1 MTGKPLSTSPPI
13 PKPVLT
19 HQALEALDAHL
30 RHWESIGSQQH
41 REATHRFLQV
51 YNNDTKRR
59 TEMGKVALDDAI
71 DQWCAAE
78 EVIWNHAPT
87 IVLDP
92 KVHEFVTE
100 AASFMPAAPLLEEV
114 VPSPAGVVMMPGF
127 ERLMNYSSDVDYAEY
142 GGEHEVPLVAIGWR
156 MTDEVLDA
164 HGDVTG
170 GVDIFIYS
178 SKDWAAEVGDSPRW
192 RVDYPSTF
200 VTIDRTPWAYG
211 IPWREPRDEAEAA
224 ERMEVVDGERKYV
237 DAVFTNEGLV
247 VSDTHVARLRR
258 FLLALWTFMADEIV
272 TPTKVDLPRPNMK
285 RLVRSGHM
293 AEIPDD
299 GALRIIHLRRYADD
313 GEHEHDPDA
322 EAPFWSHRWYVRP
335 HWRRL
340 ASGRVTYVRG
350 HIKGPEDRPLV
361 LKNDIVAVRR

>member
-1 MTGKPLSTSPPI
+1 MGKALDTAPPI

-51 YNNDTKRR
+51 YNNDTRRR
-59 TEMGKVALDDAI
+59 TQMGRVALDDAI
-71 DQWCAAE
+71 DQWCSAE
-78 EVIWNHAPT
+78 EAIWNHAPT

-100 AASFMPAAPLLEEV
+100 AAAFMPSAPLLKEV
-114 VPSPAGVVMMPGF
+114 VPGPAGVVMMPRFG
-127 ERLMNYSSDVDYAEY
+127 RMMNYSSDVDHAEY
-142 GGEHEVPLVAIGWR
+142 GDEHEVPLVAIGWR
-156 MTDEVLDA
+156 MTEEVVDA
-164 HGDVTG
+164 AGNVTG

-211 IPWREPRDEAEAA
+211 VPWREATSDEEVEARL
-224 ERMEVVDGERKYV
+224 EIVDGERKYV
-237 DAVFTNEGLV
+237 DAVFTDEGVV

-272 TPTKVDLPRPNMK
+272 RPEKVYLPRPNMK
-285 RLVRSGHM
+285 RLHRSGRM
-293 AEIPDD
+293 AEIPED
-299 GALRIIHLRRYADD
+299 GALRIIHLRRYADGGTEQDHD
-313 GEHEHDPDA
+313 GE
-322 EAPFWSHRWYVRP
+322 APMWSHRWYVRP

-340 ASGRVTYVRG
+340 ASGRLTYVRG

-361 LKNDIVAVRR
+361 LKNDIVSVRR